1 MDFGRLVTAVVTPFD
16 KELRVNYSQFAN
28 LIEYLIVD
36 QKTDSIVVC
45 GTTGES
51 PTLTDDEKIEL
62 FRIAVQQA
70 NGRAKIIAGTGSNDT
85 AHSIHLTQK
94 ADTLGVDGILL
105 VAPYYNR
112 PSDEGVYRHFA
123 SIAQSTSLP
132 VMIYNIPGRTGINVP
147 VQVTLRLAEIA
158 NIVATKEAH
167 SDLDH
172 VTKLVANAPKGFYVY
187 SGDDSLTLPFLSVGA
202 HGIVSVASHVIG
214 QQMKE
219 MIHLFLNGE
228 TQLATAIHLKL
239 HPIFKG
245 LFECPHRVPN
255 PAPVKHALNI
265 HGFSVGGVR
274 LPLLEVTESEGEYIK
289 SLFS

>member
-1 MDFGRLVTAVVTPFD
+1 MDFGRLVTAAVTPFD
-16 KELRVNYSQFAN
+16 MELRVDYTQFAN
-28 LIEYLIVD
+28 LIEYLIEG

-51 PTLTDDEKIEL
+51 PTLTDHEKIEL

-70 NGRAKIIAGTGSNDT
+70 NGRVKIIAGTGSNDT
-85 AHSIHLTQK
+85 THSIHLTQE
-94 ADTLGVDGILL
+94 ADKLGVDGILL

-112 PSDEGVYRHFA
+112 PSDEGVYKHFA
-123 SIAQSTSLP
+123 SIAQFTSLP

-147 VQVTLRLAEIA
+147 VQVTLRLAQIA

-172 VTKLVANAPKGFYVY
+172 VTKLVANAPQGFYVY

-214 QQMKE
+214 QDMKE
-219 MIHLFLNGE
+219 MIRLFVNGE
-228 TQLATAIHLKL
+228 TQLASALHLKL

-255 PAPVKHALNI
+255 PAPVKHALNMRGI
-265 HGFSVGGVR
+265 PVGGVR
-274 LPLLEVTESEGEYIK
+274 LPLLEVTETEGEFIR

>member
-1 MDFGRLVTAVVTPFD
+1 MDFGRLVTASVTPFD
-16 KELRVNYSQFAN
+16 KNLRVDYAQFAN
-28 LIEYLIVD
+28 LIEYLIED

-51 PTLTDDEKIEL
+51 PTLTDHEKIEL
-62 FRIAVQQA
+62 FRIAVKQA

-85 AHSIHLTQK
+85 AHSIHLTQEAGK
-94 ADTLGVDGILL
+94 LGIDGILL

-147 VQVTLRLAEIA
+147 VQVTLRLAQIA

-172 VTKLVANAPKGFYVY
+172 VTKLVAGSPQGFHVY

-214 QQMKE
+214 QEMKE
-219 MIHLFLNGE
+219 MIRLFVNGE
-228 TQLATAIHLKL
+228 TQLASALHLKL

-255 PAPVKHALNI
+255 PAPVKYALNLRGI
-265 HGFSVGGVR
+265 AVGGVR
-274 LPLLEVTESEGEYIK
+274 LPLLEVTETEGEFIK
-289 SLFS
+289 ALFS

>member
-1 MDFGRLVTAVVTPFD
+1 MDFGRLVTAAVTPFD
-16 KELRVNYSQFAN
+16 TELRVDYTQFAN
-28 LIEYLIVD
+28 LIEYLIEG

-51 PTLTDDEKIEL
+51 PTLTDHEKIEL

-70 NGRAKIIAGTGSNDT
+70 NGRVKIIAGTGSNDT
-85 AHSIHLTQK
+85 THSIHLTQE
-94 ADTLGVDGILL
+94 ADKLGVDGILL
-105 VAPYYNR
+105 VTPYYNR
-112 PSDEGVYRHFA
+112 PSDEGVYKHFA

-147 VQVTLRLAEIA
+147 VQVTLRLAQIA

-172 VTKLVANAPKGFYVY
+172 VTKLVANAPQGFYVY

-214 QQMKE
+214 QDMKE
-219 MIHLFLNGE
+219 MIRLFVNGE
-228 TQLATAIHLKL
+228 TQLASALHLKL

-255 PAPVKHALNI
+255 PAPVKHALNMRGI
-265 HGFSVGGVR
+265 PVGGVR
-274 LPLLEVTESEGEYIK
+274 LPLLEVTETEGEFIR

>member
-1 MDFGRLVTAVVTPFD
+1 MDFGRLVTAAVTPFD
-16 KELRVNYSQFAN
+16 TELRVDYTQFAN
-28 LIEYLIVD
+28 LIEYLIEG

-51 PTLTDDEKIEL
+51 PTLTDHEKIEL

-70 NGRAKIIAGTGSNDT
+70 NGRVKIIAGTGSNDT
-85 AHSIHLTQK
+85 THSIHLTQE
-94 ADTLGVDGILL
+94 ADKLGVDGILL

-112 PSDEGVYRHFA
+112 PSDEGVYKHFA
-123 SIAQSTSLP
+123 SIAQFTSLP

-147 VQVTLRLAEIA
+147 VQVTLRLAQIA

-172 VTKLVANAPKGFYVY
+172 VTKLVANAPQGFYVY

-214 QQMKE
+214 QDMKE
-219 MIHLFLNGE
+219 MIRLFVNGE
-228 TQLATAIHLKL
+228 TQLASALHLKL

-255 PAPVKHALNI
+255 PAPVKHALNMRGI
-265 HGFSVGGVR
+265 PVGGVR
-274 LPLLEVTESEGEYIK
+274 LPLLEVTETEGEFIR

>member
-1 MDFGRLVTAVVTPFD
+1 
-16 KELRVNYSQFAN
+16 
-28 LIEYLIVD
+28 
-36 QKTDSIVVC
+36 
-45 GTTGES
+45 
-51 PTLTDDEKIEL
+51 
-62 FRIAVQQA
+62 
-70 NGRAKIIAGTGSNDT
+70 
-85 AHSIHLTQK
+85 LTQK